1 MSERRGTDPGER
13 EPVLTLSQIRGQ
25 DGAVALLRQ
34 ALGRRTLHHALLF
47 VGPEGVGKR
56 TTAIALAARL
66 LCREGTEE
74 ACGRCAACAQ
84 VAARSHADFRSVGFF
99 FDEKKK
105 ELRDHTLIEQV
116 REVQLFLAGQAL
128 GGGRKVVIFEEAHG
142 LTEDAQNA
150 LLKTL
155 EEPPRGSL
163 IVLVCHNSSRLLPTV
178 RSRCQRLTFVPL
190 EASVVEAVLRDRF
203 GTPAA
208 DARFLSLHSDGSL
221 AFAADP
227 QALREAHR
235 AALALV
241 AAARSRSYAEVV
253 STVRETF
260 GPARGIPLELK
271 VLLSVL
277 RRHLRAQA
285 GLADATELTPAGKTG
300 NLVGALRATE
310 AAYAAVVDL
319 GRNANRSLT
328 AERMTLRIGACL
340 D

>member
-34 ALGRRTLHHALLF
+34 ALSRRTLHHALLF

-128 GGGRKVVIFEEAHG
+128 GGGRKVVRSEEHTSE
-142 LTEDAQNA
+142 LQSQSN
-150 LLKTL
+150 
-155 EEPPRGSL
+155 
-163 IVLVCHNSSRLLPTV
+163 LVCRLL
-178 RSRCQRLTFVPL
+178 L
-190 EASVVEAVLRDRF
+190 E
-203 GTPAA
+203 
-208 DARFLSLHSDGSL
+208 
-221 AFAADP
+221 
-227 QALREAHR
+227 
-235 AALALV
+235 
-241 AAARSRSYAEVV
+241 
-253 STVRETF
+253 
-260 GPARGIPLELK
+260 K
-271 VLLSVL
+271 
-277 RRHLRAQA
+277 
-285 GLADATELTPAGKTG
+285 K
-300 NLVGALRATE
+300 
-310 AAYAAVVDL
+310 
-319 GRNANRSLT
+319 
-328 AERMTLRIGACL
+328 
-340 D
+340 